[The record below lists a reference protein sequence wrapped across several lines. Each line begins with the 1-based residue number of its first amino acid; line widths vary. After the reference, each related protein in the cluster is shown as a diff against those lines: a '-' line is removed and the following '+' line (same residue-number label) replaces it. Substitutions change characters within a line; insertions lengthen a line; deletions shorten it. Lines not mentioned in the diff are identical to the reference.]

1 MDKPN
6 FRLFR

>member
-6 FRLFR
+6 